1 MAKIR
6 DGKGTM
12 AFLFVLFIFLYSAPQ
27 ASLADVLTIPG
38 EKETAGSIESP
49 EATESGSGEPTSKEG
64 APEESTTEVGE
75 VVEPSVSVQ
84 EAPKPEETKAEAPVE
99 KRYVVKE
106 GDTLWGIAHTFMD
119 DPFLWP
125 KLWKDNKFIINP
137 DLIYPRNVIIIRGD
151 EIIIVEAKP
160 EEVEKKAPPVA
171 EEPVAEEVVTP
182 PPAPVVEEAAPAEP
196 PKPVEVVAPPAKVDP
211 LSILAAGYITK
222 KESEKGIIAG
232 SLEEGKELLGEGD
245 IVYIVPKKGQAVQ
258 TGEKYVAY
266 RNVRK
271 VIHPK
276 TKKYIGDLIRILGVI
291 EVSDN
296 RGKVS
301 TAKVVTSFD
310 YITIGDNL
318 MAYEQAISAVSESE
332 SRNTSKS
339 SANLKGYIIDV
350 KDEKVANAQFDVVYI
365 DKGLKDGVL
374 PDDSFIVIKEGA
386 IVPPSFSPAR
396 GTSFPEQVVA
406 ELKVINVR
414 DNTATAKVTNSVKA
428 IERGDFIK
436 AKVSE

>member
-49 EATESGSGEPTSKEG
+49 EATEIGSGEPISKEG

-106 GDTLWGIAHTFMD
+106 GDTLWDIAHTFMD

-137 DLIYPRNVIIIRGD
+137 DLIYPGNLIIIRGD

-171 EEPVAEEVVTP
+171 EEVIAP
-182 PPAPVVEEAAPAEP
+182 PPVPVIEEAVPVEP
-196 PKPVEVVAPPAKVDP
+196 PKPVEVVAPSPAKVDA

-406 ELKVINVR
+406 ELTVINVR
-414 DNTATAKVTNSVKA
+414 DNTATAKVTNSVKT